1 MERLANWIEIPTND
15 IKRATAFYGTVLG
28 VDFHEMDMGGKRY
41 ALFRVIDSNFGG
53 ALVEGEGYTPS
64 AKGTVIYLNGGADL
78 SAPLRRVEKAGGKV
92 LLGKTFLSD
101 QAGHI
106 AYFEDTEGNKIG
118 LHSMA

>member
-1 MERLANWIEIPTND
+1 MDRLANWIEIPTND
-15 IKRATAFYGTVLG
+15 IKRAIVFYKTVLE
-28 VDFHEMDMGGKRY
+28 VDFHEMGMAGNRY
-41 ALFRVIDSNFGG
+41 ALFGVADSNFGG
-53 ALVEGEGYTPS
+53 SLVEGEGYVPS
-64 AKGTVIYLNGGADL
+64 AKGTVVYLNGGVDL
-78 SAPLRRVEKAGGKV
+78 SAALRRVEKASGKV

>member
-1 MERLANWIEIPTND
+1 MRCSAWPTA
-15 IKRATAFYGTVLG
+15 ISAAHSWK
-28 VDFHEMDMGGKRY
+28 
-41 ALFRVIDSNFGG
+41 
-53 ALVEGEGYTPS
+53 GEAYVPS
-64 AKGTVIYLNGGADL
+64 AKGTVAYLNGGADL
-78 SAPLRRVEKAGGKV
+78 STALRRVEKAGGKL